1 MSLGQPSDCSTFG
14 EYAGKFVRAV
24 LRYAKDFHRADI
36 TFDRYCEISIK
47 NVTRK
52 KRAKGCS
59 PIRRAIEDG
68 SVLLPR
74 NWSNFLALGEN
85 KADLARFLSEELLQ
99 RSPDDK
105 TIIVAGGFQEEN
117 VAKCS
122 RVNVDSTPLQG
133 KFKCR
138 IRCCV

>member
-68 SVLLPR
+68 SVRRWLSREKCCQVLPGQCRQHSASGEIQVQNSLL
-74 NWSNFLALGEN
+74 
-85 KADLARFLSEELLQ
+85 
-99 RSPDDK
+99 
-105 TIIVAGGFQEEN
+105 
-117 VAKCS
+117 
-122 RVNVDSTPLQG
+122 
-133 KFKCR
+133 
-138 IRCCV
+138 CVVTTQMY